1 MVTLIDLIQIHDNA
15 LPLDLCNTLIDLF
28 EQNPDYQERVDN
40 YKKPTF
46 TQFNLTEATNYNEDV
61 AELHRQVMFRLHEY
75 LLHYYALVD
84 RRCFPKEHQHGFE
97 QVRIKKY
104 KNDGNDMFDAHVD
117 VQDYMTSRRY
127 ISFFWYL
134 NTVDEGGETV
144 FTDLTIKPE
153 AGKLVIFPP
162 LWMFP
167 HKGNPPISNDKYLLS
182 TYLHYI

>member
-15 LPLDLCNTLIDLF
+15 LPLDLCNALINFF
-28 EQNPDYQERVDN
+28 ETNPDSQERVDN

-46 TQFNLTEATNYNEDV
+46 TQLNLTELTDNTEAV
-61 AELHRQVMFRLHEY
+61 ELQRQALVHMGRYLKEY
-75 LLHYYALVD
+75 YHLVD

-97 QVRIKKY
+97 QFRIKKY
-104 KNDGNDMFDAHVD
+104 KNDGNDMFNTHVD

-134 NTVDEGGETV
+134 NTVDDGGETV